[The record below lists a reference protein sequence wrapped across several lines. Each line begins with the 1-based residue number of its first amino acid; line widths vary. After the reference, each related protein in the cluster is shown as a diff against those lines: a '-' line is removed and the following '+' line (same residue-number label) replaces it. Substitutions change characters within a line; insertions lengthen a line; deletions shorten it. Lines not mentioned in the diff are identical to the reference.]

1 LTASVG
7 FVTDQVD
14 STNSKLLKK
23 RVKSAQKRN
32 ILKHSEAE
40 NNKLVKKERS
50 TASTNIF
57 SNDERKFSA
66 TKESESTYIQ
76 KIHKKETEKQR
87 KHSHHSHM
95 PSVTSALN

>member
-40 NNKLVKKERS
+40 NNKVVKKERS

-57 SNDERKFSA
+57 SNDERKF
-66 TKESESTYIQ
+66 
-76 KIHKKETEKQR
+76 
-87 KHSHHSHM
+87 
-95 PSVTSALN
+95 